1 MCKDI
6 HWFFFILS
14 AAASLVL
21 APLSIGF
28 INKTKAFF
36 AGRKGVSVLQLYFDI
51 FKLVRKERVHSC
63 TSNWILQI
71 APLASLGLIFM
82 AFLFMPL
89 GSFSSPLSFTGD
101 VIFFFYLLG
110 TSRFLTVLAAL
121 ETGSSFE
128 GMGASREVQFSALAE
143 GTLFAILGCLALR
156 SGEAGLTAILCK
168 NSLQFHFLP
177 VLAPLLLV
185 AGAFY
190 LLLLC
195 ENCRVPFDDPET
207 HLELTMIHEAMIL
220 DYSGT
225 DLAAI
230 LYASSLKLWI
240 FAAFIT
246 SMLIPP
252 GVFALWQET
261 ALFFGGVILIAVLT
275 GIVESSMARFRF
287 LKVPPLLIAAAIMP
301 VLAILICLFFLNGG
315 VR

>member
-6 HWFFFILS
+6 HWIFFILS

-51 FKLVRKERVHSC
+51 FKLIRKERVHSS

-220 DYSGT
+220 DYGGA

-230 LYASSLKLWI
+230 LYGAALKFYLFAS
-240 FAAFIT
+240 FFV
-246 SMLIPP
+246 MLLMPDIYYGTWMGAILAIA
-252 GVFALWQET
+252 GVFI
-261 ALFFGGVILIAVLT
+261 VSILT
-275 GIVESSMARFRF
+275 GIVESCMARSRF
-287 LKVPPLLIAAAIMP
+287 LKVPQLLTSSAVLA
-301 VLAILICLFFLNGG
+301 VLAIILQCFFQGG
-315 VR
+315 IE